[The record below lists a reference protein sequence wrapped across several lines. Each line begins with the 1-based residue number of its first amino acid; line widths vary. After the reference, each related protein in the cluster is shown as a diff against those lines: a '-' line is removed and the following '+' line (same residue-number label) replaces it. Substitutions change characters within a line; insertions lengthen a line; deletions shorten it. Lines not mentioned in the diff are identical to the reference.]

1 MSRALFC
8 TKIKRKKGREK
19 DILMWQSGFLPR
31 GMDTCSGKV
40 GKNVF
45 YWRRIFV
52 EDDEKR

>member
-1 MSRALFC
+1 LSRALFC